1 MFSIILNKNLATYTV
16 KKMQVCQTNGEE
28 IVLSIILP
36 QTKEGYQLEIN
47 QNSSWKMAT
56 SRLTKYHISLT
67 GWFCTT

>member
-28 IVLSIILP
+28 IVLSILLP

-47 QNSSWKMAT
+47 QNSS
-56 SRLTKYHISLT
+56 
-67 GWFCTT
+67 